1 MFEFTS
7 NIPVQIDYANIV
19 KVQSE
24 IRNLEDLTPT
34 LNRIY
39 GSAPVP
45 NDLDTVMVSR
55 SYQNRT
61 GVPLV
66 MRGSKALKI
75 GGSKEKFEQFSVEP
89 FIMTDSYTQTQLNQ
103 YEAMFKNKPV
113 EYSVS
118 RIQSKFIEMAMKKAY
133 ITLNGSAILGTI
145 GGDVSIPTIDGNGQ
159 ETVTTLNFGKVHGA
173 SATDST
179 LASFTGITNITTS
192 SKLVEFL
199 KNVSKMTTAM
209 KKNGVSLDGASFL
222 LGETLYWTV
231 AGLVDTVSP
240 NDAIAKNIKIGDQ
253 GDDYFTLNGRKFE
266 LATDSFTDPLTN
278 AVTKLVED
286 KELKIIGKQSY
297 HLWAYLKPDEPEC
310 TAPQL
315 YFGKEWYENNPAGRT
330 MLFNMRHI
338 CVPDTNAISKAT
350 MMA

>member
-1 MFEFTS
+1 
-7 NIPVQIDYANIV
+7 
-19 KVQSE
+19 
-24 IRNLEDLTPT
+24 
-34 LNRIY
+34 
-39 GSAPVP
+39 
-45 NDLDTVMVSR
+45 MVSR
-55 SYQNRT
+55 DYENRS

-75 GGSKEKFEQFSVEP
+75 GGAKQKFEKFEVEP

-103 YEAMFKNKPV
+103 FEAQFKNKPT

-118 RIQSKFIEMAMKKAY
+118 RIQSRFIEMAMKKAY
-133 ITLNGSAILGTI
+133 ITLNGSAILGTV

-159 ETVTTLNFGKVHGA
+159 KTVTTLNFGKVHGTA
-173 SATDST
+173 DTST
-179 LASFTGITNITTS
+179 TKASFTGITNISTT

-209 KKNGVSLDGASFL
+209 KKNGVNIDGANFL

-231 AGLVDTVSP
+231 AGLVDTVEP
-240 NDAIAKNIKIGDQ
+240 NDAIAKKIKIGDQ

-266 LATDSFTDPLTN
+266 LATDSFTDPLTD

-286 KELKIIGKQSY
+286 KELKIIGKKSY
-297 HLWAYLKPDEPEC
+297 HLWTYLKPDEPEC
-310 TAPQL
+310 TSPQL
-315 YFGKEWYENNPAGRT
+315 YFGKEWFENNPAGRT